1 MKKFE
6 QIQVFGKYFVHDY
19 YKQIF
24 ILTFK
29 LNLSFILRKLQWGAA
44 GSRAARRTPRTS
56 LFLGNHL
63 M

>member
-29 LNLSFILRKLQWGAA
+29 LNLSFILSKLQWGAA
-44 GSRAARRTPRTS
+44 GSRRLLA
-56 LFLGNHL
+56 G
-63 M
+63 